1 MTRRSSRVSQKKVST
16 VDPASQTQPS
26 YETTASRVIAQQP
39 LTSRPVRSTRR
50 RVVKTQDKDAS
61 EDANE
66 DEYKDGGGQSSS
78 KRRKRK
84 NTKMPD
90 EFRKVRGRRGLL
102 EGLTKDVPLDI
113 IYEIFSYLET
123 SDLLTLA
130 RTTRDLRST
139 LMSKTSEF
147 MWRTARLNLDDLPP
161 LPKDL
166 SEPQYADLLFGT
178 HCYAVYPHSGLFVHG
193 AADLVLSKRECHE
206 HIHFVP
212 RIQSRGNRYPYLQSL
227 RRAQPQDYRDAN
239 ILPREVIPGIFRE
252 HSKST
257 PARHVGH
264 TALTM
269 RLRDEY
275 DSLTD
280 EEEIT
285 AWVTRK
291 WEEEEAIR
299 THGQLCHKWYS
310 DMLQKRE
317 DRLLE
322 ERKDAILRNLED
334 WGLREEAEIIINS
347 PNPRLFLKH
356 EGVDEPKKLTT
367 HAWNQMKEEL
377 VELLSDHRERR
388 IAEIVKAAALERY
401 EKLHKSYNEIVTN
414 VDFREPFPLAED
426 VLDDQVCE
434 ELVWNTPPEI
444 DLTSDFLS
452 LQIAQFMP
460 SFIQR
465 WKSAKVLEL
474 VNKIKEVVP
483 TFAMSDLQLATTI
496 FRCGRCSRKMH
507 FPEMFYHRCC
517 REPLSSNHSRMKIF
531 TEKSPLFQR
540 KAPWNSSFIHLY
552 NGPSMIVVQDV
563 IKACGLEPET
573 ASIHDLYAAHPLIEC
588 LHCARYNGDRHFMR
602 FHDLLGHFTGSSTYT
617 VTINSFG
624 DETEDILRCERF
636 CLDQFRCAH
645 CHAEIGNRA
654 IDVSKHLEERHPEML
669 LMFDEKPHRF
679 DTAQESPPEPTLKSL
694 QDHWYW
700 NTRRNFKSFY
710 ESRLDSTFRYRKAT
724 TGSS

>member
-113 IYEIFSYLET
+113 IFEIFSYLET

-147 MWRTARLNLDDLPP
+147 IWRTARLNLDDLPP

-166 SEPQYADLLFGT
+166 NEPQYADLLFGT
-178 HCYAVYPHSGLFVHG
+178 HCYLC
-193 AADLVLSKRECHE
+193 SKKTGCIPTFWSFRTRCCRPCALET
-206 HIHFVP
+206 
-212 RIQSRGNRYPYLQSL
+212 YPYLQSL

-239 ILPREVIPGIFRE
+239 ILPREVIPGIFK

-347 PNPRLFLKH
+347 PNSRLFLKH

-388 IAEIVKAAALERY
+388 IAEIIKAAALERY

-414 VDFREPFPLAED
+414 VDFQEPFPLAED

-452 LQIAQFMP
+452 SQIAQFMP
-460 SFIQR
+460 SFIER

-517 REPLSSNHSRMKIF
+517 REPSMSSNHSRMKIF

-552 NGPSMIVVQDV
+552 NGHSMIVVQDV

-588 LHCARYNGDRHFMR
+588 LHCVRYNGDRHFMR

-617 VTINSFG
+617 VTVNSFG

-654 IDVSKHLEERHPEML
+654 IDVSRHLKERHPEML
-669 LMFDEKPHRF
+669 MIFDEKPHRF
-679 DTAQESPPEPTLKSL
+679 DTTQESPPEPTLKSL